1 MKDGFDL
8 KEELKKLPDCPGVYL
23 MHSADDEIIYVGK
36 AINLKRRVSSY
47 FRAKVNRGPKIDK
60 MISLID
66 YFEYIVTDSELEALV
81 LENTLIKEHS
91 PKYNTMLK
99 DDKSYPFMKVT
110 VQEDFPRVLFARQMK
125 RDGAKYFGP
134 YTSAGAVK
142 DTIELVKKLYG
153 IRTCNK
159 SLPKEIGVGRPC
171 LYHQMGQCAAP
182 CQGYISKEEY
192 AKRIDNLLGFLNGDY
207 KKVLRDLETKMKEK
221 AANYEFE
228 EAAEYRDLIESVQ
241 HVTGSQRVVKTGG
254 IDRDVIA
261 MARKDAE
268 TVISVFF
275 VRDGK
280 LLGREHFHMDCRT
293 EYNVEPETE
302 QSGAAGI
309 DTGTEQ
315 SEATGIDTG
324 TEQSEA
330 TGIDTGTEQSGATG
344 IDTGT
349 EQSEATGIESE
360 TEQGKEQST
369 SSMTEQEVHKVAA
382 QSQSSDD
389 SQTTPYTTET
399 VADTGSQIMEAFIKQ
414 YYNGTPFVPNE
425 LLTEFPVPERELL
438 EEWLSKLRGGR
449 VHIITPQKGEKH
461 KMIDLARENAS
472 VVLSR
477 DLEKLKREEA
487 RTVGAA
493 KELAGMLGLPSADRL
508 EAFDIS
514 NTSGYQSV
522 ASMVVFEKGRARKN
536 AYRKFKLRTVTGPDD
551 YKSMEEVLTRR
562 FTDERFDVMPDIL
575 MMDGG
580 RGQVNVALRVLEN
593 LNLDIPVCGMVKDD
607 NHRTRGLYFNNEEI
621 IFPKNS
627 EVFGMITRLQDEAH
641 RFAITYHKDLRG
653 KEQVH
658 SILDDIKGVG
668 PARRKA
674 LMQHFKEIEK
684 IKEAS
689 VEELSAVK
697 GITDDVAVE
706 IYNFFHEED

>member
-8 KEELKKLPDCPGVYL
+8 KEELKKLPDSPGVYL
-23 MHSADDEIIYVGK
+23 MHDKNDAIIYVGK
-36 AINLKRRVSSY
+36 AIRLKRRVSSY
-47 FRAKVNRGPKIDK
+47 FRHMNNRSPKIEK
-60 MISLID
+60 MITRID

-81 LENTLIKEHS
+81 LENNLIKEHK

-134 YTSAGAVK
+134 YTSAAAVK
-142 DTIELVKKLYG
+142 DTIELIQKLYG

-159 SLPKEIGVGRPC
+159 SLPKEIGLGRPC
-171 LYHQMGQCAAP
+171 LYHQMKQCAAP

-192 AKRIDNLLGFLNGDY
+192 ALRIDKLLGFLNGDY
-207 KKVLRDLETKMKEK
+207 KKVLAELEQKMKEK
-221 AANYEFE
+221 AAELEFE

-261 MARKDAE
+261 MARKGSE
-268 TVISVFF
+268 TVVSVFF

-280 LLGREHFHMDCRT
+280 LLGREHFH
-293 EYNVEPETE
+293 VEH
-302 QSGAAGI
+302 
-309 DTGTEQ
+309 
-315 SEATGIDTG
+315 SE
-324 TEQSEA
+324 
-330 TGIDTGTEQSGATG
+330 
-344 IDTGT
+344 
-349 EQSEATGIESE
+349 
-360 TEQGKEQST
+360 
-369 SSMTEQEVHKVAA
+369 
-382 QSQSSDD
+382 
-389 SQTTPYTTET
+389 
-399 VADTGSQIMEAFIKQ
+399 ADTGSQIITAFIKQ
-414 YYNGTPFVPNE
+414 YYEGTPFVPNE
-425 LLTEFPVPERELL
+425 MLTEFTVEEQVLL
-438 EEWLSKLRGGR
+438 EEWLGQRRGGR
-449 VHIITPQKGEKH
+449 VHIITPQKGEKS

-477 DLEKLKREEA
+477 DLEKIKREEA

-493 KELAGMLGLPSADRL
+493 NELAQMLGLPSADRL

-562 FTDERFDVMPDIL
+562 FTDERFDVYPDIL

-580 RGQVNVALRVLEN
+580 RGQVNVALKVLDELH
-593 LNLDIPVCGMVKDD
+593 LNIPVCGMVKDD
-607 NHRTRGLYFNNEEI
+607 NHRTRGLYYNNQEI
-621 IFPKNS
+621 SFPRNS

-641 RFAITYHKDLRG
+641 RFAITYHKQLRG

-674 LMQHFKEIEK
+674 LMQHFKEIGK
-684 IKEAS
+684 MKDAT
-689 VEELSAVK
+689 VEELSSVD
-697 GITDDVAVE
+697 GVTPQVAEE
-706 IYNFFHEED
+706 IYRFFHEDN

>member
-8 KEELKKLPDCPGVYL
+8 KEELKKLPDSPGVYL
-23 MHSADDEIIYVGK
+23 MHDKNDAIIYVGK
-36 AINLKRRVSSY
+36 AIRLKRRVSSY
-47 FRAKVNRGPKIDK
+47 FRHMNNRSPKIEK
-60 MISLID
+60 MITLID

-81 LENTLIKEHS
+81 LENNLIKEHK

-134 YTSAGAVK
+134 YTSAVAVK
-142 DTIELVKKLYG
+142 DTIELIQKLYG

-159 SLPKEIGVGRPC
+159 SLPKEIGLGRPC
-171 LYHQMGQCAAP
+171 LYHQMKQCAAP

-192 AKRIDNLLGFLNGDY
+192 ALRIDKLLGFLNGDY
-207 KKVLRDLETKMKEK
+207 KKVLAELEQKMKEK
-221 AANYEFE
+221 AAELEFE

-261 MARKDAE
+261 MARKGSE
-268 TVISVFF
+268 TVVSVFF

-280 LLGREHFHMDCRT
+280 LLGREHFH
-293 EYNVEPETE
+293 VEH
-302 QSGAAGI
+302 
-309 DTGTEQ
+309 
-315 SEATGIDTG
+315 SE
-324 TEQSEA
+324 
-330 TGIDTGTEQSGATG
+330 
-344 IDTGT
+344 
-349 EQSEATGIESE
+349 
-360 TEQGKEQST
+360 
-369 SSMTEQEVHKVAA
+369 
-382 QSQSSDD
+382 
-389 SQTTPYTTET
+389 
-399 VADTGSQIMEAFIKQ
+399 ADTGSQIITAFIKQ
-414 YYNGTPFVPNE
+414 YYEGTPFVPNE
-425 LLTEFPVPERELL
+425 MLTEFAVEEQELL
-438 EEWLSKLRGGR
+438 EEWLGQRRGGR
-449 VHIITPQKGEKH
+449 VHIITPQKGEKS

-477 DLEKLKREEA
+477 DLEKIKREEA

-493 KELAGMLGLPSADRL
+493 NELAQMLGLPSADRL

-562 FTDERFDVMPDIL
+562 FTDERFDVYPDIL

-580 RGQVNVALRVLEN
+580 RGQVNVALKVLDELH
-593 LNLDIPVCGMVKDD
+593 LNIPVCGMVKDD
-607 NHRTRGLYFNNEEI
+607 NHRTRGLYYNNKEI
-621 IFPKNS
+621 SFPRNS

-641 RFAITYHKDLRG
+641 RFAITYHKQLRG

-674 LMQHFKEIEK
+674 LMQHFKEIGK
-684 IKEAS
+684 IKDAT
-689 VEELSAVK
+689 VKELSSVD
-697 GITDDVAVE
+697 GVTPQVAEE
-706 IYNFFHEED
+706 IYRFFHENE

>member
-8 KEELKKLPDCPGVYL
+8 KEELKKLPDSPGVYL
-23 MHSADDEIIYVGK
+23 MHDKNDEIIYVGK
-36 AINLKRRVSSY
+36 AIRLKRRVSSY
-47 FRAKVNRGPKIDK
+47 FRHMNNRSPKIEK

-81 LENTLIKEHS
+81 LENNLIKEHK

-134 YTSAGAVK
+134 YTSAAAVK
-142 DTIELVKKLYG
+142 DTIELIQKLYG

-159 SLPKEIGVGRPC
+159 SLPKEIGLGRPC
-171 LYHQMGQCAAP
+171 LYHQMKQCAAP

-192 AKRIDNLLGFLNGDY
+192 ALRIDKLLGFLNGDY
-207 KKVLRDLETKMKEK
+207 KKVLAELEQKMKEK
-221 AANYEFE
+221 AAELEFE

-261 MARKDAE
+261 MARKGLE
-268 TVISVFF
+268 TVVSVFF

-280 LLGREHFHMDCRT
+280 LLGREHFH
-293 EYNVEPETE
+293 VEH
-302 QSGAAGI
+302 
-309 DTGTEQ
+309 
-315 SEATGIDTG
+315 SE
-324 TEQSEA
+324 E
-330 TGIDTGTEQSGATG
+330 
-344 IDTGT
+344 
-349 EQSEATGIESE
+349 
-360 TEQGKEQST
+360 
-369 SSMTEQEVHKVAA
+369 
-382 QSQSSDD
+382 
-389 SQTTPYTTET
+389 
-399 VADTGSQIMEAFIKQ
+399 DTGSQIITAFIKQ
-414 YYNGTPFVPNE
+414 YYEGTPFVPNE
-425 LLTEFPVPERELL
+425 LLTEFAVEEHSLL
-438 EEWLSKLRGGR
+438 EEWLGRRRGGR
-449 VHIITPQKGEKH
+449 VHIITPQKGEKS

-477 DLEKLKREEA
+477 DLEKIKREEA

-493 KELAGMLGLPSADRL
+493 NELAQMLGLPSADRL

-536 AYRKFKLRTVTGPDD
+536 AYRKFKLRTVSGPDD

-562 FTDERFDVMPDIL
+562 FTDERFDMYPDIL

-580 RGQVNVALRVLEN
+580 RGQVNVALKVLDELH
-593 LNLDIPVCGMVKDD
+593 LNIPVCGMVKDD
-607 NHRTRGLYFNNEEI
+607 NHRTRGLYYNNKEI
-621 IFPKNS
+621 SFPRNS

-641 RFAITYHKDLRG
+641 RFAITYHKQLRG

-674 LMQHFKEIEK
+674 LMQHFKEIGR
-684 IKEAS
+684 IKDAA
-689 VEELSAVK
+689 VEELSSVE
-697 GITDDVAVE
+697 GVTPQVAEE
-706 IYNFFHEED
+706 IYRFFHEEE

>member
-8 KEELKKLPDCPGVYL
+8 KEELKKLPDSPGVYL
-23 MHSADDEIIYVGK
+23 MHDKNDEIIYVGK
-36 AINLKRRVSSY
+36 AIRLKRRVSSY
-47 FRAKVNRGPKIDK
+47 FRHMNNRSPKIEK
-60 MISLID
+60 MITLID

-81 LENTLIKEHS
+81 LENNLIKEHK

-134 YTSAGAVK
+134 YTSAAAVK
-142 DTIELVKKLYG
+142 DTIELIQKLYG

-159 SLPKEIGVGRPC
+159 SLPKEIGLGRPC
-171 LYHQMGQCAAP
+171 LYHQMKQCAAP

-192 AKRIDNLLGFLNGDY
+192 ALRIDKLLAFLNGDY
-207 KKVLRDLETKMKEK
+207 KKVLAELEQKMKEK
-221 AANYEFE
+221 AAELEFE

-261 MARKDAE
+261 MARKGLE
-268 TVISVFF
+268 TVVSVFF

-280 LLGREHFHMDCRT
+280 LLGREHFH
-293 EYNVEPETE
+293 VEH
-302 QSGAAGI
+302 
-309 DTGTEQ
+309 
-315 SEATGIDTG
+315 SE
-324 TEQSEA
+324 E
-330 TGIDTGTEQSGATG
+330 
-344 IDTGT
+344 
-349 EQSEATGIESE
+349 
-360 TEQGKEQST
+360 
-369 SSMTEQEVHKVAA
+369 
-382 QSQSSDD
+382 
-389 SQTTPYTTET
+389 
-399 VADTGSQIMEAFIKQ
+399 DTGSQIITAFIKQ
-414 YYNGTPFVPNE
+414 YYEGTPFVPNE
-425 LLTEFPVPERELL
+425 LLTEFAVEEHSLL
-438 EEWLSKLRGGR
+438 EEWLGQRRGGR
-449 VHIITPQKGEKH
+449 VHIITPQKGEKS

-477 DLEKLKREEA
+477 DLEKIKREEA

-493 KELAGMLGLPSADRL
+493 NELAQMLGLPSADRL

-536 AYRKFKLRTVTGPDD
+536 AYRKFKLRTVSGPDD

-562 FTDERFDVMPDIL
+562 FTDERFDVYPDIL

-580 RGQVNVALRVLEN
+580 RGQVNVALKVLNELH
-593 LNLDIPVCGMVKDD
+593 LNIPVCGMVKDD
-607 NHRTRGLYFNNEEI
+607 NHRTRGLYYNNKEI
-621 IFPKNS
+621 SFPRNS

-641 RFAITYHKDLRG
+641 RFAITYHKQLRG

-674 LMQHFKEIEK
+674 LMQHFKEIGR
-684 IKEAS
+684 IKDAA
-689 VEELSAVK
+689 VEELSSVE
-697 GITDDVAVE
+697 GVTPQVAEE
-706 IYNFFHEED
+706 IYRFFHEEE

>member
-8 KEELKKLPDCPGVYL
+8 KEELKKLPDSPGVYL
-23 MHSADDEIIYVGK
+23 MHDKNDEIIYVGK
-36 AINLKRRVSSY
+36 AIRLKRRVSSY
-47 FRAKVNRGPKIDK
+47 FRHMNNRSPKIEK

-81 LENTLIKEHS
+81 LENNLIKEHK

-134 YTSAGAVK
+134 YTSAAAVK
-142 DTIELVKKLYG
+142 DTIELIQKLYG

-159 SLPKEIGVGRPC
+159 SLPKEIGLGRPC
-171 LYHQMGQCAAP
+171 LYHQMKQCAAP

-192 AKRIDNLLGFLNGDY
+192 ALRIDKLLGFLNGDY
-207 KKVLRDLETKMKEK
+207 KKVLAELEQKMKEK
-221 AANYEFE
+221 AAELEFE

-261 MARKDAE
+261 MARKGLE
-268 TVISVFF
+268 TVVSVFF

-280 LLGREHFHMDCRT
+280 LLGREHFH
-293 EYNVEPETE
+293 VEH
-302 QSGAAGI
+302 
-309 DTGTEQ
+309 
-315 SEATGIDTG
+315 SE
-324 TEQSEA
+324 E
-330 TGIDTGTEQSGATG
+330 
-344 IDTGT
+344 
-349 EQSEATGIESE
+349 
-360 TEQGKEQST
+360 
-369 SSMTEQEVHKVAA
+369 
-382 QSQSSDD
+382 
-389 SQTTPYTTET
+389 
-399 VADTGSQIMEAFIKQ
+399 DTGSQIITAFIKQ
-414 YYNGTPFVPNE
+414 YYEGTPFVPNE
-425 LLTEFPVPERELL
+425 LLTEFAVEEHSLL
-438 EEWLSKLRGGR
+438 EEWLGRRRGGR
-449 VHIITPQKGEKH
+449 VHIITPQKGEKS

-477 DLEKLKREEA
+477 DLEKIKREEA

-493 KELAGMLGLPSADRL
+493 NELAQMLGLPSADRL

-536 AYRKFKLRTVTGPDD
+536 AYRKFKLRSVSGPDD

-562 FTDERFDVMPDIL
+562 FTDERFDMYPDIL

-580 RGQVNVALRVLEN
+580 RGQVNVALKVLDELH
-593 LNLDIPVCGMVKDD
+593 LNIPVCGMVKDD
-607 NHRTRGLYFNNEEI
+607 NHRTRGLYYNNKEI
-621 IFPKNS
+621 SFPRNS

-641 RFAITYHKDLRG
+641 RFAITYHKQLRG

-674 LMQHFKEIEK
+674 LMQHFKEIGR
-684 IKEAS
+684 IKDAA
-689 VEELSAVK
+689 VEELSSVE
-697 GITDDVAVE
+697 GVTPQVAEE
-706 IYNFFHEED
+706 IYRFFHEEE

>member
-8 KEELKKLPDCPGVYL
+8 KEELKKLPDSPGVYL
-23 MHSADDEIIYVGK
+23 MHDKNDEIIYVGK
-36 AINLKRRVSSY
+36 AIKLKRRVSSY
-47 FRAKVNRGPKIDK
+47 FRHMNNRSPKIEK
-60 MISLID
+60 MITLID

-81 LENTLIKEHS
+81 LENNLIKEHK

-134 YTSAGAVK
+134 YTSAAAVK
-142 DTIELVKKLYG
+142 DTIELIQKLYG

-159 SLPKEIGVGRPC
+159 SLPKEIGLGRPC
-171 LYHQMGQCAAP
+171 LYHQMKQCAAP

-192 AKRIDNLLGFLNGDY
+192 ALRIDKLLGFLNGDY
-207 KKVLRDLETKMKEK
+207 KKVLAELEQKMKEK
-221 AANYEFE
+221 AAELEFE

-261 MARKDAE
+261 MARKGLE
-268 TVISVFF
+268 TVVSVFF

-280 LLGREHFHMDCRT
+280 LLGREHFH
-293 EYNVEPETE
+293 VEH
-302 QSGAAGI
+302 
-309 DTGTEQ
+309 
-315 SEATGIDTG
+315 SE
-324 TEQSEA
+324 E
-330 TGIDTGTEQSGATG
+330 
-344 IDTGT
+344 
-349 EQSEATGIESE
+349 
-360 TEQGKEQST
+360 
-369 SSMTEQEVHKVAA
+369 
-382 QSQSSDD
+382 
-389 SQTTPYTTET
+389 
-399 VADTGSQIMEAFIKQ
+399 DTGSQIITAFIKQ
-414 YYNGTPFVPNE
+414 YYEGTPFVPNE
-425 LLTEFPVPERELL
+425 LLTEFAVEEQALL
-438 EEWLSKLRGGR
+438 EEWLGQRRGGR
-449 VHIITPQKGEKH
+449 VHIITPQKGEKS

-477 DLEKLKREEA
+477 DLEKIKREEA

-493 KELAGMLGLPSADRL
+493 NELAQMLGLSSADRL

-536 AYRKFKLRTVTGPDD
+536 AYRKFKLRSVSGPDD

-562 FTDERFDVMPDIL
+562 FTDERFDVYPDIL

-580 RGQVNVALRVLEN
+580 RGQVNVALKVLDELH
-593 LNLDIPVCGMVKDD
+593 LNIPVCGMVKDD
-607 NHRTRGLYFNNEEI
+607 NHRTRGLYYNNKEI
-621 IFPKNS
+621 SFPRNS

-641 RFAITYHKDLRG
+641 RFAITYHKQLRG

-674 LMQHFKEIEK
+674 LMQHFKEIGR
-684 IKEAS
+684 IKDAA
-689 VEELSAVK
+689 VEELSSVE
-697 GITDDVAVE
+697 GVTPQVAEE
-706 IYNFFHEED
+706 IYRFFHEEE

>member
-1 MKDGFDL
+1 MRDGFDL
-8 KEELKKLPDCPGVYL
+8 KEELKKLPDSPGVYL
-23 MHSADDEIIYVGK
+23 MHDKNDAIIYVGK
-36 AINLKRRVSSY
+36 AIRLKRRVSSY
-47 FRAKVNRGPKIDK
+47 FRHMNNRSPKIEK
-60 MISLID
+60 MITLID

-81 LENTLIKEHS
+81 LENNLIKEHK

-134 YTSAGAVK
+134 YTSAAAVK
-142 DTIELVKKLYG
+142 DTIELIQKLYG

-159 SLPKEIGVGRPC
+159 SLPKEIGLGRPC
-171 LYHQMGQCAAP
+171 LYHQMKQCAAP

-192 AKRIDNLLGFLNGDY
+192 ALRIDKLLGFLNGDY
-207 KKVLRDLETKMKEK
+207 KKVLAELEQKMKEK
-221 AANYEFE
+221 AAELEFE

-261 MARKDAE
+261 MARKGSE
-268 TVISVFF
+268 TVVSVFF

-280 LLGREHFHMDCRT
+280 LLGREHFH
-293 EYNVEPETE
+293 VEH
-302 QSGAAGI
+302 
-309 DTGTEQ
+309 
-315 SEATGIDTG
+315 SE
-324 TEQSEA
+324 
-330 TGIDTGTEQSGATG
+330 
-344 IDTGT
+344 
-349 EQSEATGIESE
+349 
-360 TEQGKEQST
+360 
-369 SSMTEQEVHKVAA
+369 
-382 QSQSSDD
+382 
-389 SQTTPYTTET
+389 
-399 VADTGSQIMEAFIKQ
+399 ADTGSQIITAFIKQ
-414 YYNGTPFVPNE
+414 YYEGTPFVPNE
-425 LLTEFPVPERELL
+425 MLTEFAVEEQELL
-438 EEWLSKLRGGR
+438 EEWLGQRRGGR
-449 VHIITPQKGEKH
+449 VHIITPQKGEKS

-477 DLEKLKREEA
+477 DLEKIKREEA

-493 KELAGMLGLPSADRL
+493 NELAQMLGLPSANRL

-562 FTDERFDVMPDIL
+562 FTDERFDVYPDIL

-580 RGQVNVALRVLEN
+580 RGQVNVALKVLDELH
-593 LNLDIPVCGMVKDD
+593 LNIPVCGMVKDD
-607 NHRTRGLYFNNEEI
+607 NHRTRGLYYNNKEI
-621 IFPKNS
+621 SFPRNS

-641 RFAITYHKDLRG
+641 RFAITYHKQLRG

-674 LMQHFKEIEK
+674 LMQHFKEIGK
-684 IKEAS
+684 IKDAT
-689 VEELSAVK
+689 VKELSSVD
-697 GITDDVAVE
+697 GVTPQVAEE
-706 IYNFFHEED
+706 IYRFFHENE

>member
-8 KEELKKLPDCPGVYL
+8 KEELKKLPDSPGVYL
-23 MHSADDEIIYVGK
+23 MHDKNDAIIYVGK
-36 AINLKRRVSSY
+36 AIRLKRRVSSY
-47 FRAKVNRGPKIDK
+47 FRHMNNRSPKIEK
-60 MISLID
+60 MITRID

-81 LENTLIKEHS
+81 LENNLIKEHK

-134 YTSAGAVK
+134 YTSAAAVK
-142 DTIELVKKLYG
+142 DTIELIQKLYG

-159 SLPKEIGVGRPC
+159 SLPKEIGLGRPC
-171 LYHQMGQCAAP
+171 LYHQMKQCAAP

-192 AKRIDNLLGFLNGDY
+192 ALRIDKLLGFLNGDY
-207 KKVLRDLETKMKEK
+207 KKVLAELEQKMKEK
-221 AANYEFE
+221 AAELEFE

-261 MARKDAE
+261 MARKGSE
-268 TVISVFF
+268 TVVSVFF

-280 LLGREHFHMDCRT
+280 LLGREHFH
-293 EYNVEPETE
+293 VEH
-302 QSGAAGI
+302 
-309 DTGTEQ
+309 
-315 SEATGIDTG
+315 SE
-324 TEQSEA
+324 
-330 TGIDTGTEQSGATG
+330 
-344 IDTGT
+344 
-349 EQSEATGIESE
+349 
-360 TEQGKEQST
+360 
-369 SSMTEQEVHKVAA
+369 
-382 QSQSSDD
+382 
-389 SQTTPYTTET
+389 
-399 VADTGSQIMEAFIKQ
+399 ADTGSQIITAFIKQ
-414 YYNGTPFVPNE
+414 YYEGTPFVPNE
-425 LLTEFPVPERELL
+425 MLTEFTVEEQVLL
-438 EEWLSKLRGGR
+438 EEWLGQRRGGR
-449 VHIITPQKGEKH
+449 VHIITPQKGEKS

-477 DLEKLKREEA
+477 DLEKIKREEA

-493 KELAGMLGLPSADRL
+493 NELAQMLGLPSADRL

-562 FTDERFDVMPDIL
+562 FTDERFDVYPDIL

-580 RGQVNVALRVLEN
+580 RGQVNIALKVLDELH
-593 LNLDIPVCGMVKDD
+593 LNIPVCGMVKDD
-607 NHRTRGLYFNNEEI
+607 NHRTRGLYYNNKEI
-621 IFPKNS
+621 SFPRNS

-641 RFAITYHKDLRG
+641 RFAITYHKQLRG

-674 LMQHFKEIEK
+674 LMQHFKEIGK
-684 IKEAS
+684 IKDAT
-689 VEELSAVK
+689 VKELSSVD
-697 GITDDVAVE
+697 GVTPQVAEE
-706 IYNFFHEED
+706 IYRFFHEDE

>member
-8 KEELKKLPDCPGVYL
+8 KEELKKLPDLPGVYL
-23 MHSADDEIIYVGK
+23 MHSRSDEIIYVGK
-36 AINLKRRVSSY
+36 AVNLKRRVSSY
-47 FRAKVNRGPKIDK
+47 FRKLNNRSPKIEK
-60 MISLID
+60 MITLID

-81 LENTLIKEHS
+81 LENTLIKEHR

-110 VQEDFPRVLFARQMK
+110 VQEDFPRVLFVRQMK

-159 SLPKEIGVGRPC
+159 SLPREIGNGRPC
-171 LYHQMGQCAAP
+171 LYYQMKQCAAP
-182 CQGYISKEEY
+182 CQGCISKEEY
-192 AKRIDNLLGFLNGDY
+192 AKRVERLLGFLNGEY
-207 KKVLRDLETKMKEK
+207 KKVIAELEQKMKEK
-221 AANYEFE
+221 AAELNFE

-254 IDRDVIA
+254 IDRDVVAI
-261 MARKDAE
+261 ARKDKE
-268 TVISVFF
+268 TVVSVFF

-280 LLGREHFHMDCRT
+280 LLGREHFH
-293 EYNVEPETE
+293 VECSQED
-302 QSGAAGI
+302 SG
-309 DTGTEQ
+309 T
-315 SEATGIDTG
+315 
-324 TEQSEA
+324 
-330 TGIDTGTEQSGATG
+330 
-344 IDTGT
+344 
-349 EQSEATGIESE
+349 
-360 TEQGKEQST
+360 
-369 SSMTEQEVHKVAA
+369 
-382 QSQSSDD
+382 
-389 SQTTPYTTET
+389 
-399 VADTGSQIMEAFIKQ
+399 QIITAFIKQ

-425 LLTEFPVPERELL
+425 LLTEFLVEDQELL
-438 EEWLSKLRGGR
+438 EEWLSKRRGGR

-461 KMIDLARENAS
+461 KMIDLARENAK

-477 DLEKLKREEA
+477 DLEKIKREEA

-493 KELAGMLGLPSADRL
+493 KEIARMLGISCADRM
-508 EAFDIS
+508 EAYDIS

-522 ASMVVFEKGRARKN
+522 ASMVVFERGRAKKN

-562 FTDERFDVMPDIL
+562 FTDERFDVYPDLI

-580 RGQVNVALRVLEN
+580 RGQVNVALRVLEKLH
-593 LNLDIPVCGMVKDD
+593 LNIPVAGMVKDD

-621 IFPKNS
+621 TFPANS

-641 RFAITYHKDLRG
+641 RFAITYHKQLRG

-658 SILDDIKGVG
+658 SILDDIRGIG
-668 PARRKA
+668 PVRRKA

-684 IKEAS
+684 IKNAS
-689 VEELSAVK
+689 VEELLEVN
-697 GITDDVAVE
+697 GITRQAAEAV
-706 IYNFFHEED
+706 YRFFHTEE

>member
-8 KEELKKLPDCPGVYL
+8 KEELKKLPDSPGVYL
-23 MHSADDEIIYVGK
+23 MHDKNDAIIYVGK
-36 AINLKRRVSSY
+36 AIRLKRRVSSY
-47 FRAKVNRGPKIDK
+47 FRHMNNRSPKIEK
-60 MISLID
+60 MITLID

-81 LENTLIKEHS
+81 LENNLIKEHK

-134 YTSAGAVK
+134 YTSAAAVK
-142 DTIELVKKLYG
+142 DTIELIQKLYG

-159 SLPKEIGVGRPC
+159 SLPKEIGLGRPC
-171 LYHQMGQCAAP
+171 LYHQMKQCAAP

-192 AKRIDNLLGFLNGDY
+192 ALRIDKLLGFLNGDY
-207 KKVLRDLETKMKEK
+207 KKVLAELEQKMKEK
-221 AANYEFE
+221 AAELEFE

-254 IDRDVIA
+254 VDRDVIA
-261 MARKDAE
+261 MARKGSE
-268 TVISVFF
+268 TVVSVFF

-280 LLGREHFHMDCRT
+280 LLGREHFH
-293 EYNVEPETE
+293 VEH
-302 QSGAAGI
+302 
-309 DTGTEQ
+309 
-315 SEATGIDTG
+315 SE
-324 TEQSEA
+324 
-330 TGIDTGTEQSGATG
+330 
-344 IDTGT
+344 
-349 EQSEATGIESE
+349 
-360 TEQGKEQST
+360 
-369 SSMTEQEVHKVAA
+369 
-382 QSQSSDD
+382 
-389 SQTTPYTTET
+389 
-399 VADTGSQIMEAFIKQ
+399 ADTGSQIITAFIKQ
-414 YYNGTPFVPNE
+414 YYEGTPFVPNE
-425 LLTEFPVPERELL
+425 MLTEFAVEEQELL
-438 EEWLSKLRGGR
+438 EEWLGQRRGGR
-449 VHIITPQKGEKH
+449 VHIITPQKGEKS

-477 DLEKLKREEA
+477 DLEKIKREEA

-493 KELAGMLGLPSADRL
+493 NELAQMLGLPSADRL

-562 FTDERFDVMPDIL
+562 FTDERFDVYPDIL

-580 RGQVNVALRVLEN
+580 RGQVNVALKVLDELH
-593 LNLDIPVCGMVKDD
+593 LNIPVCGMVKDD
-607 NHRTRGLYFNNEEI
+607 NHRTRGLYYNNKEI
-621 IFPKNS
+621 SFPRNS

-641 RFAITYHKDLRG
+641 RFAITYHKQLRG

-674 LMQHFKEIEK
+674 LMQHFKEIGK
-684 IKEAS
+684 IKDAT
-689 VEELSAVK
+689 VKELSSVD
-697 GITDDVAVE
+697 GVTPQVAEE
-706 IYNFFHEED
+706 IYRFFHENE

>member
-8 KEELKKLPDCPGVYL
+8 KEELKKLPDSPGVYL
-23 MHSADDEIIYVGK
+23 MHDKNDAIIYVGK
-36 AINLKRRVSSY
+36 AIRLKRRVSSY
-47 FRAKVNRGPKIDK
+47 FRHMNNRSPKIEK
-60 MISLID
+60 MITLID

-81 LENTLIKEHS
+81 LENNLIKEHK

-134 YTSAGAVK
+134 YTSAAAVK
-142 DTIELVKKLYG
+142 DTIELIQKLYG

-159 SLPKEIGVGRPC
+159 SLPKEIGLGRPC
-171 LYHQMGQCAAP
+171 LYHQMKQCAAP

-192 AKRIDNLLGFLNGDY
+192 ALRIDKLLGFLNGDY
-207 KKVLRDLETKMKEK
+207 KKVLAELEQKMKEK
-221 AANYEFE
+221 AAELEFE

-261 MARKDAE
+261 MARKGSE
-268 TVISVFF
+268 TVVSVFF

-280 LLGREHFHMDCRT
+280 LLGREHFH
-293 EYNVEPETE
+293 VEH
-302 QSGAAGI
+302 
-309 DTGTEQ
+309 
-315 SEATGIDTG
+315 SE
-324 TEQSEA
+324 
-330 TGIDTGTEQSGATG
+330 
-344 IDTGT
+344 
-349 EQSEATGIESE
+349 
-360 TEQGKEQST
+360 
-369 SSMTEQEVHKVAA
+369 
-382 QSQSSDD
+382 
-389 SQTTPYTTET
+389 
-399 VADTGSQIMEAFIKQ
+399 ADTGSQIITAFIKQ
-414 YYNGTPFVPNE
+414 YYEGTPFVPNE
-425 LLTEFPVPERELL
+425 MLTEFTVEEQELL
-438 EEWLSKLRGGR
+438 EEWLGQRRGGR
-449 VHIITPQKGEKH
+449 VHIITPQKGEKS

-477 DLEKLKREEA
+477 DLEKIKREEA

-493 KELAGMLGLPSADRL
+493 NELAQMLGLPSANRL

-562 FTDERFDVMPDIL
+562 FTDERFDVYPDIL

-580 RGQVNVALRVLEN
+580 RGQVNVALKVLDELH
-593 LNLDIPVCGMVKDD
+593 LNIPVCGMVKDD
-607 NHRTRGLYFNNEEI
+607 NHRTRGLYYNNKEI
-621 IFPKNS
+621 SFPRNS

-641 RFAITYHKDLRG
+641 RFAITYHKQLRG

-674 LMQHFKEIEK
+674 LMQHFKEIGK
-684 IKEAS
+684 IKDAT
-689 VEELSAVK
+689 VKELSSVD
-697 GITDDVAVE
+697 GVTPQVAEE
-706 IYNFFHEED
+706 IYRFFHENE

>member
-8 KEELKKLPDCPGVYL
+8 KEELKKLPDSPGVYL
-23 MHSADDEIIYVGK
+23 MHDKNDAIIYVGK
-36 AINLKRRVSSY
+36 AIRLKRRVSSY
-47 FRAKVNRGPKIDK
+47 FRHMNNRSPKIEK
-60 MISLID
+60 MITLID

-81 LENTLIKEHS
+81 LENNLIKEHK

-134 YTSAGAVK
+134 YTSAAAVK
-142 DTIELVKKLYG
+142 DTIELIQKLYG

-159 SLPKEIGVGRPC
+159 SLPKEIGLGRPC
-171 LYHQMGQCAAP
+171 LYHQMKQCAAP

-192 AKRIDNLLGFLNGDY
+192 ALRIDKLLGFLNGDY
-207 KKVLRDLETKMKEK
+207 KKVLAELEQKMKEK
-221 AANYEFE
+221 AAELEFE

-261 MARKDAE
+261 MARKGSE
-268 TVISVFF
+268 TVVSVFF

-280 LLGREHFHMDCRT
+280 LLGREHFH
-293 EYNVEPETE
+293 VEH
-302 QSGAAGI
+302 
-309 DTGTEQ
+309 
-315 SEATGIDTG
+315 SE
-324 TEQSEA
+324 
-330 TGIDTGTEQSGATG
+330 
-344 IDTGT
+344 
-349 EQSEATGIESE
+349 
-360 TEQGKEQST
+360 
-369 SSMTEQEVHKVAA
+369 
-382 QSQSSDD
+382 
-389 SQTTPYTTET
+389 
-399 VADTGSQIMEAFIKQ
+399 ADTGSQIITAFIKQ
-414 YYNGTPFVPNE
+414 YYEGTPFVPNE
-425 LLTEFPVPERELL
+425 MLTEFAVEEQVLL
-438 EEWLSKLRGGR
+438 EEWLGQRRGGR
-449 VHIITPQKGEKH
+449 VHIITPQKGEKS

-477 DLEKLKREEA
+477 DLEKIKREEA

-493 KELAGMLGLPSADRL
+493 NELAQMLGLPSADRL

-562 FTDERFDVMPDIL
+562 FTDERFDVYPDIL

-580 RGQVNVALRVLEN
+580 RGQVNVALKVLDELH
-593 LNLDIPVCGMVKDD
+593 LNIPVCGMVKDD
-607 NHRTRGLYFNNEEI
+607 NHRTRGLYYNNKEI
-621 IFPKNS
+621 SFPRNS

-641 RFAITYHKDLRG
+641 RFAITYHKQLRG

-674 LMQHFKEIEK
+674 LMQHFKEIGK
-684 IKEAS
+684 IKDAT
-689 VEELSAVK
+689 VKELSSVD
-697 GITDDVAVE
+697 GVTPQVAEE
-706 IYNFFHEED
+706 IYRFFHENE

>member
-1 MKDGFDL
+1 MKEGFDL
-8 KEELKKLPDCPGVYL
+8 KEELKKLPDQPGVYL
-23 MHSADDEIIYVGK
+23 MHASNDEIIYVGK

-47 FRAKVNRGPKIDK
+47 FRKVNNRGPKIEK
-60 MISLID
+60 MITLID

-81 LENTLIKEHS
+81 LENNLIKEHH

-134 YTSAGAVK
+134 YTSAAAVK

-159 SLPKEIGVGRPC
+159 ALPKEMGKGRPC
-171 LYHQMGQCAAP
+171 LYYQMKQCAGP

-192 AKRIDNLLGFLNGDY
+192 GQRIDQLLGFLNGDY
-207 KKVLRDLETKMKEK
+207 KKVLRELEEKMKER
-221 AANYEFE
+221 AAEFEFE
-228 EAAEYRDLIESVQ
+228 EAAEYRDLIESVR
-241 HVTGSQRVVKTGG
+241 HVTGSQRVVKNGG
-254 IDRDVIA
+254 VDRDVIA
-261 MARKDAE
+261 MARKEEE

-280 LLGREHFHMDCRT
+280 LLGREHFHMER
-293 EYNVEPETE
+293 
-302 QSGAAGI
+302 SGG
-309 DTGTEQ
+309 
-315 SEATGIDTG
+315 
-324 TEQSEA
+324 
-330 TGIDTGTEQSGATG
+330 
-344 IDTGT
+344 
-349 EQSEATGIESE
+349 
-360 TEQGKEQST
+360 
-369 SSMTEQEVHKVAA
+369 
-382 QSQSSDD
+382 D
-389 SQTTPYTTET
+389 S
-399 VADTGSQIMEAFIKQ
+399 GSQLIETFIKQ
-414 YYNGTPFVPNE
+414 YYAGTPFVPNE
-425 LLTEFPVPERELL
+425 LLTEFAVEDQELL
-438 EEWLSKLRGGR
+438 EQWLGERRGGR
-449 VHIITPQKGEKH
+449 VHIITPMKGEKSRL
-461 KMIDLARENAS
+461 IDLARENAN

-487 RTVGAA
+487 RTVGACE
-493 KELAGMLGLPSADRL
+493 ELSRLLELPAAYRL

-522 ASMVVFEKGRARKN
+522 ASMVVFEKGRPKKN

-562 FTDERFDVMPDIL
+562 FTDERFDVLPDVI

-580 RGQVNVALRVLEN
+580 KGQVNVAIRVLQE
-593 LNLDIPVCGMVKDD
+593 LELDIPVCGMVKDD
-607 NHRTRGLYFNNEEI
+607 NHRTRGLYYNNREI
-621 IFPKNS
+621 SFPKNS

-641 RFAITYHKDLRG
+641 RFAITYHKLLRG
-653 KEQVH
+653 KEQVK

-674 LMQHFKEIEK
+674 LMQHFKEIDR

-689 VEELSAVK
+689 VEELSEVK
-697 GITDDVAVE
+697 GITPQVAEE
-706 IYNFFHEED
+706 IRRFFH